1 MKQPKDATFSDIS
14 DRHAPADPRCTLRTP
29 CLNEEP
35 DEDFP
40 SANMQS
46 ATECTGLMP
55 AMPDTAQQQAQL
67 ASLMAI
73 HCPPSATPED
83 QAGRQS
89 AGEAVHPCGGRSQ
102 PTNQSTPRPSTES
115 DRSHRH

>member
-67 ASLMAI
+67 ACLMAI
-73 HCPPSATPED
+73 HCPPSAT
-83 QAGRQS
+83 QAGQAASQS
-89 AGEAVHPCGGRSQ
+89 SHAAVGPSGEHNP
-102 PTNQSTPRPSTES
+102 PTNTPSSRPASKS
-115 DRSHRH
+115 APSHRH